1 MDAEQ
6 IAREYLEASHQRIV
20 DDELAPDITDAE
32 VCALCRAVLDAA
44 EYRKRVEAV
53 AQGMRGYALASI
65 DEDQV
70 RRFVIQWAEQLTETG
85 NGPK

>member
-1 MDAEQ
+1 MNAEQ

-44 EYRKRVEAV
+44 EYRKRVEEV
-53 AQGMRGYALASI
+53 TQNM
-65 DEDQV
+65 
-70 RRFVIQWAEQLTETG
+70 RRFPNAELTAGWAAQLTETG

>member
-1 MDAEQ
+1 MNAEQ

-44 EYRKRVEAV
+44 EYRKRVEEV
-53 AQGMRGYALASI
+53 TQNM
-65 DEDQV
+65 
-70 RRFVIQWAEQLTETG
+70 RRFPNAELIAGWAAQLTETG